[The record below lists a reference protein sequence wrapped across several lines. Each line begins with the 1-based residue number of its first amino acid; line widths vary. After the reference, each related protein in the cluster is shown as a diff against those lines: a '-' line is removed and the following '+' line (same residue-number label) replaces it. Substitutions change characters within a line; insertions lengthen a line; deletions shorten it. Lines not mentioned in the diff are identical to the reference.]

1 MNDFDRDSEPK
12 KKKRF
17 RLFDSQREGK
27 GVTKEQAAN
36 EGTGLKR
43 FFRLYKDN
51 LGKLFSVNIMM
62 VLGCIPLLFAIITL
76 SGAVSREFYAP
87 VSDLFPLI
95 RAESAGQIASTPA
108 DLAVLAVDGLQT
120 VERAPTF
127 WTYFFL
133 GISGLTIFTFGFVNV
148 GAAYVT
154 RGIVMGDPV
163 FPYSDFFYAIKRNWR
178 QGLIVGI
185 IDFILLGLLGFD
197 LYYLFTSAH
206 RILDYFFLWTTVGI
220 TLIYIFMRYYLY
232 LQLVTFD
239 LSIRKL
245 LKNSLIFS
253 ILGLKRNI
261 LALLGTLLFVFLN
274 IMFLFGLG
282 GYFLF
287 LGIAMPLLF
296 LFAHVKFMGTY
307 AAYYKVKEIMIDPL
321 QEEQSED
328 EYDEEGDEEAEEEP
342 ESDPPGSDET

>member
-1 MNDFDRDSEPK
+1 MNDYDRDEEPR

-51 LGKLFSVNIMM
+51 LGKLFSLNILM
-62 VLGCIPLLFAIITL
+62 VLGCIPLIFAIL
-76 SGAVSREFYAP
+76 AFSGTVSREFYAP
-87 VSDLFPLI
+87 TSDLFPLI
-95 RAESAGQIASTPA
+95 RAESAGTAAANPA
-108 DLAVLAVDGLQT
+108 DLVVLAVDGLQA
-120 VERAPTF
+120 EGRAPTF

-133 GISGLTIFTFGFVNV
+133 GLSGMTVFTFGFVNV
-148 GAAYVT
+148 GAAYIT

-178 QGLIVGI
+178 QGLILGI
-185 IDFILLGLLGFD
+185 IDFLVLALLGFD

-239 LSIRKL
+239 LSIKKL

-253 ILGLKRNI
+253 ILGLKRNF
-261 LALLGTLLFVFLN
+261 LALLGTMIFVFLN

-282 GYFLF
+282 GYFIF
-287 LGIAMPLLF
+287 LGIAMPLTF
-296 LFAHVKFMGTY
+296 LFSHIRFMGTY
-307 AAYYKVKEIMIDPL
+307 AAFYKVKEIMIDPL
-321 QEEQSED
+321 QSEESEK
-328 EYDEEGDEEAEEEP
+328 P
-342 ESDPPGSDET
+342 ESDPPEIAET

>member
-1 MNDFDRDSEPK
+1 MNDYDRDEEPK

-51 LGKLFSVNIMM
+51 LGKLFSLNILM
-62 VLGCIPLLFAIITL
+62 VLGCIPLLFAIL
-76 SGAVSREFYAP
+76 AFSGTVSREFYAP
-87 VSDLFPLI
+87 ASDLFPLI
-95 RAESAGQIASTPA
+95 RAESAGTAAANPA
-108 DLAVLAVDGLQT
+108 DLVVLAVDGLQA
-120 VERAPTF
+120 EGRAPTF

-133 GISGLTIFTFGFVNV
+133 GLSGLTVFTFGFVNV
-148 GAAYVT
+148 GAAYIT

-178 QGLIVGI
+178 QGLILGI
-185 IDFILLGLLGFD
+185 IDFLVLALLGFD

-206 RILDYFFLWTTVGI
+206 RILDYFFLWMTVGI

-239 LSIRKL
+239 LSIKKL

-253 ILGLKRNI
+253 ILGLKRNF
-261 LALLGTLLFVFLN
+261 LALLGTMIFVFLN

-282 GYFLF
+282 GYFIF
-287 LGIAMPLLF
+287 LGIAMPLTF
-296 LFAHVKFMGTY
+296 LFSHIRFMGTY
-307 AAYYKVKEIMIDPL
+307 AAFYNVKEIMIDPL
-321 QEEQSED
+321 Q
-328 EYDEEGDEEAEEEP
+328 AEESEKP
-342 ESDPPGSDET
+342 ESDPPEIAET

>member
-1 MNDFDRDSEPK
+1 MNDFDRDLEPK

-51 LGKLFSVNIMM
+51 LGKLFSVNILM
-62 VLGCIPLLFAIITL
+62 VLGCIPLLFAILAL

-87 VSDLFPLI
+87 ASDLFPLI

-120 VERAPTF
+120 AERAPTF
-127 WTYFFL
+127 WTYFFIGL
-133 GISGLTIFTFGFVNV
+133 SGLTIFTFGFVNV

-154 RGIVMGDPV
+154 RGIVTGDPV
-163 FPYSDFFYAIKRNWR
+163 FPYSDFIYGIKRNWK
-178 QGLIVGI
+178 QALIYGI
-185 IDFILLGLLGFD
+185 IDFILLALLGFD
-197 LYYLFTSAH
+197 LYYLFTTAY
-206 RILDYFFLWTTVGI
+206 RILDFFFLWMTVGI
-220 TLIYIFMRYYLY
+220 TVIYIFMRYYLY
-232 LQLVTFD
+232 LQMVTFD

-253 ILGLKRNI
+253 ILGLKRNV
-261 LALLGTLLFVFLN
+261 LALLGTLILVFLN
-274 IMFLFGLG
+274 ILFLFGLG

-287 LGIAMPLLF
+287 FGIAIPASILF
-296 LFAHVKFMGTY
+296 SNVKFMGTY
-307 AAYYKVKEIMIDPL
+307 AAYYKIKEIMIDPL
-321 QEEQSED
+321 QDESDDGNQESED
-328 EYDEEGDEEAEEEP
+328 NEESEDGQEK
-342 ESDPPGSDET
+342 DPPPLPED

>member
-1 MNDFDRDSEPK
+1 MNDFDNRETEPK

-27 GVTKEQAAN
+27 GVTKEEAER

-51 LGKLFSVNIMM
+51 QGKLFSLNILM
-62 VLGCIPLLFAIITL
+62 VLGCIPLLFAILAL
-76 SGAVSREFYAP
+76 SGTVSSGYTAP
-87 VSDLFPLI
+87 MSDLFPLI
-95 RAESAGQIASTPA
+95 RAENAGQAASNPA
-108 DLAVLAVDGLQT
+108 DLVILAIDGLQSA
-120 VERAPTF
+120 ERAPTF

-133 GISGLTIFTFGFVNV
+133 GLSGLTVFTFGFVNV

-178 QGLIVGI
+178 QGLILGA
-185 IDFILLGLLGFD
+185 IDFIVLALLGFD
-197 LYYLFTSAH
+197 LYYLFTGASK
-206 RILDYFFLWTTVGI
+206 ILDYFLLWTTVGI
-220 TLIYIFMRYYLY
+220 AMIYIFMRYYLY
-232 LQLVTFD
+232 IQLVTFD

-253 ILGLKRNI
+253 ILGLKRNV

-274 IMFLFGLG
+274 VMFLFGLG
-282 GYFLF
+282 GYLLF
-287 LGIAMPLLF
+287 LGIAMPMMF
-296 LFAHVKFMGTY
+296 LFSHVRFMGTY
-307 AAYYKVKEIMIDPL
+307 AAYYKIKEIMIDPL
-321 QEEQSED
+321 QKESTDPDD
-328 EYDEEGDEEAEEEP
+328 E
-342 ESDPPGSDET
+342 SQPPVLTEN

>member
-1 MNDFDRDSEPK
+1 MNDYDRDEEPK

-36 EGTGLKR
+36 EGIGLKR
-43 FFRLYKDN
+43 FFRLYRDN
-51 LGKLFSVNIMM
+51 LGKLFSLNILM
-62 VLGCIPLLFAIITL
+62 VLGCIPLIFAILAL
-76 SGAVSREFYAP
+76 SGTVSRAFYAP

-95 RAESAGQIASTPA
+95 RAENAGTAAQTPA
-108 DLAVLAVDGLQT
+108 DLVVLAVDGLQA
-120 VERAPTF
+120 EGRAPTF

-133 GISGLTIFTFGFVNV
+133 GLSGLTVFTFGFVNV

-185 IDFILLGLLGFD
+185 IDFIILALLGFD

-206 RILDYFFLWTTVGI
+206 RILDFFFLWTTVGI
-220 TLIYIFMRYYLY
+220 TLIYVFMRYYLY

-282 GYFLF
+282 GYFIF
-287 LGIAMPLLF
+287 LGIAMPLMF
-296 LFAHVKFMGTY
+296 VFSHVRFMGTY

-321 QEEQSED
+321 QTEEND
-328 EYDEEGDEEAEEEP
+328 GEEIDTASEEET
-342 ESDPPGSDET
+342 EIDPPEPTEI